1 MGLGNQNQTI
11 RNIVLS
17 TIMNQSPYRLI
28 KLFTLLSSCLIPI
41 SAKAQITPDG
51 TLPNNSVVT
60 PDGETI
66 QIDGGT
72 TRGGNLFHSFQE
84 FSVPAGSEAMFNN
97 ANAIDNIFSRV
108 TGGAE
113 SIIDGGIGANGAAN
127 VFLINPAGI
136 IFGEGAFLNIG
147 GSFIG
152 STANDL
158 LFPDGVSYSATDTDV
173 EPVLTINAPIGL
185 GFREEPQPITNLSIF
200 DVDNLVGLRAA
211 ADETIA
217 LIGGDILLEGGF
229 ISSVGGRIELGSVG
243 ENNTVNLTEVERGF
257 NFSYEGV
264 ENFQDISLTLAAF
277 VSNEGIGAGDIEL
290 QGRNISLIEGSE
302 IAFENFEGGV
312 GSLTIIATDSIGI
325 SGNAADVDF
334 GDFPSSIR
342 YSVGDNAIGENSI
355 LSINTNSLNID
366 RGGLIVS
373 ETIGS
378 ESGVNV
384 NIEASEIFVGEPF
397 VFDIDDFLS
406 SGIFAQVDPG
416 TTGDG
421 GNVSIKTERLSISD
435 GGQINAVTF
444 GSGNAGNISLNVT
457 ESINLTGTVAESNSS
472 QFFPSGVFASVAE
485 EATATGDGGDIIIN
499 TSSLTITDGAQIGT
513 FARNEGNGGAL
524 TINATDS
531 IRLSGFTPTAEFRG
545 DGISGISVSADP
557 SFEDE
562 SGTLITTTGNGGTLN
577 LTTEELIVEQGAA
590 IFSDT
595 LSLGNGGDINL
606 NVDRLIVRDGG
617 EIRSGSLLGAD
628 PLDTERGAGGTL
640 DLNVTESVEI
650 TGTGNINGEDVQ
662 SSLLTTAES
671 NGAAGNLSL
680 VTDSLNLSEGGQI
693 DAGSTGEAD
702 AGDLSIEAGN
712 IEILDLA
719 ADNFGTGILAEVA
732 EGAAGTGG
740 NIAITAEQL
749 TVNGSGASISVGNRG
764 VGNAG
769 DLTIDTSRLIVDAGA
784 QVSASTFGEGNAG
797 NLTVNATESV
807 ELSSSEGLIGGLF
820 AQVNPGA
827 TGTGGSLNLTTGNLS
842 IRDGGRVQV
851 STFGQGDAGQ
861 LTVDASNIDVF
872 RTFDGTNGT
881 GIFAEVSSSA
891 TGTGGDVV
899 IDTNNLNASDRTR
912 ISVGTFGVGDAGNLT
927 INTERLTVATG
938 AQISASTFGE
948 GNANSLTI
956 NATDSVELSSS
967 EGLIGGLFA
976 QVNPEATGT
985 GGSLNLTTGSLN
997 IRDGGRIQVSTFGQG
1012 NAGELAVNA
1021 NNINLFRTF
1030 EGNNATGIFA
1040 QVRDEATGD
1049 GGNVEINT
1057 SNLTVNDGTEV
1068 SVATLGEGD
1077 AGELNIDASNA
1088 IAVRGIS
1095 PTDQSPSQ
1103 ISVDASPESTGEGG
1117 NLQLAAEQL
1126 DISNGGQISATTG
1139 NGTGGNITL
1148 DIDSTINL
1156 SSDSLISAAAT
1167 GTASGGN
1174 ININTDFIVAT
1185 PDGNNDIVASAG
1197 EQGTG
1202 GNINI
1207 DADSVFGLDARP
1219 QNDATN
1225 DIDASGGV
1233 AGQVIINTPD
1243 TDITQGII
1251 EVPQNVVE
1259 SEQTVAQV
1267 CRNNDIA
1274 NNSFVIEGKGG
1285 IPPEAIAPL
1294 NSDNISIDGQ
1304 VAAQTTSEPLLTAAG
1319 EIMPAR
1325 GVIKTPA
1332 GKIILTAY
1340 PTVNN
1345 RRVPEGKVNCAS

>member
-1 MGLGNQNQTI
+1 QVQTAPCP
-11 RNIVLS
+11 R
-17 TIMNQSPYRLI
+17 
-28 KLFTLLSSCLIPI
+28 
-41 SAKAQITPDG
+41 SAW
-51 TLPNNSVVT
+51 V
-60 PDGETI
+60 
-66 QIDGGT
+66 
-72 TRGGNLFHSFQE
+72 
-84 FSVPAGSEAMFNN
+84 
-97 ANAIDNIFSRV
+97 
-108 TGGAE
+108 
-113 SIIDGGIGANGAAN
+113 
-127 VFLINPAGI
+127 
-136 IFGEGAFLNIG
+136 
-147 GSFIG
+147 
-152 STANDL
+152 
-158 LFPDGVSYSATDTDV
+158 Y
-173 EPVLTINAPIGL
+173 
-185 GFREEPQPITNLSIF
+185 
-200 DVDNLVGLRAA
+200 
-211 ADETIA
+211 
-217 LIGGDILLEGGF
+217 
-229 ISSVGGRIELGSVG
+229 
-243 ENNTVNLTEVERGF
+243 
-257 NFSYEGV
+257 
-264 ENFQDISLTLAAF
+264 
-277 VSNEGIGAGDIEL
+277 
-290 QGRNISLIEGSE
+290 
-302 IAFENFEGGV
+302 
-312 GSLTIIATDSIGI
+312 
-325 SGNAADVDF
+325 
-334 GDFPSSIR
+334 
-342 YSVGDNAIGENSI
+342 
-355 LSINTNSLNID
+355 
-366 RGGLIVS
+366 
-373 ETIGS
+373 
-378 ESGVNV
+378 
-384 NIEASEIFVGEPF
+384 
-397 VFDIDDFLS
+397 
-406 SGIFAQVDPG
+406 
-416 TTGDG
+416 
-421 GNVSIKTERLSISD
+421 
-435 GGQINAVTF
+435 
-444 GSGNAGNISLNVT
+444 
-457 ESINLTGTVAESNSS
+457 
-472 QFFPSGVFASVAE
+472 
-485 EATATGDGGDIIIN
+485 
-499 TSSLTITDGAQIGT
+499 
-513 FARNEGNGGAL
+513 
-524 TINATDS
+524 
-531 IRLSGFTPTAEFRG
+531 
-545 DGISGISVSADP
+545 
-557 SFEDE
+557 
-562 SGTLITTTGNGGTLN
+562 
-577 LTTEELIVEQGAA
+577 
-590 IFSDT
+590 
-595 LSLGNGGDINL
+595 
-606 NVDRLIVRDGG
+606 
-617 EIRSGSLLGAD
+617 
-628 PLDTERGAGGTL
+628 
-640 DLNVTESVEI
+640 
-650 TGTGNINGEDVQ
+650 
-662 SSLLTTAES
+662 
-671 NGAAGNLSL
+671 
-680 VTDSLNLSEGGQI
+680 
-693 DAGSTGEAD
+693 
-702 AGDLSIEAGN
+702 
-712 IEILDLA
+712 
-719 ADNFGTGILAEVA
+719 
-732 EGAAGTGG
+732 
-740 NIAITAEQL
+740 
-749 TVNGSGASISVGNRG
+749 
-764 VGNAG
+764 
-769 DLTIDTSRLIVDAGA
+769 
-784 QVSASTFGEGNAG
+784 
-797 NLTVNATESV
+797 
-807 ELSSSEGLIGGLF
+807 
-820 AQVNPGA
+820 
-827 TGTGGSLNLTTGNLS
+827 LTTGNLS

-881 GIFAEVSSSA
+881 GIFAEVSGSA
-891 TGTGGDVV
+891 TGTGGNVAINTD
-899 IDTNNLNASDRTR
+899 NLNVSDRTR

-976 QVNPEATGT
+976 QVNPNATGT

-1012 NAGELAVNA
+1012 NAGELIVNA